1 MQEESREN
9 EMRYEDQQ
17 NKSYGMMRELYLD
30 ELCSIAN
37 VRDQVPHGRQI
48 LGG

>member
-1 MQEESREN
+1 MQEESREYR
-9 EMRYEDQQ
+9 MRYEDQQ
-17 NKSYGMMRELYLD
+17 SKSYGEMGEAYLD

-37 VRDQVPHGRQI
+37 VWDQVPHGRQL